1 MLKIRENMGTELL
14 WYTFP
19 RSISILN
26 QALKTE
32 ILQNADDRREKR
44 KFLDAAFL
52 LQKKPWTGSW
62 DGLAKDWKS
71 LQGGSL
77 PLLSTPQRCG
87 KKTEWIREN
96 RHFFYPHACEVLLA
110 AHLPS
115 KQDGRVRDPSHALI
129 RSSMVEHPAVN
140 RGVEG
145 SRPSGPAYASVAQRR
160 QQLTVNQ
167 PQRNTG
173 GSSPLR
179 RTYLLPR
186 TNNRVTALSRRR

>member
-1 MLKIRENMGTELL
+1 MRLFYCRKSHGQVAEMDQRRTENPYRVDRYHSCPL
-14 WYTFP
+14 
-19 RSISILN
+19 RS
-26 QALKTE
+26 
-32 ILQNADDRREKR
+32 
-44 KFLDAAFL
+44 DAV
-52 LQKKPWTGSW
+52 
-62 DGLAKDWKS
+62 
-71 LQGGSL
+71 
-77 PLLSTPQRCG
+77 

-173 GSSPLR
+173 GSSPPR

-186 TNNRVTALSRRR
+186 TNNRVTALSRRRQRGSTRRKCSCSCSTTGSASDL